1 MSNTN
6 NKKVATTSVTT
17 NVSTSVSTN
26 AKLTYVTKGGASHN
40 INRASKVGGSTYANA
55 FFVFVSLC
63 VSQLCWA
70 VCQLCWPI
78 FHGLCPS
85 SAGLCAPQGTFS

>member
-40 INRASKVGGSTYANA
+40 INRASKVGGTTYANA
-55 FFVFVSLC
+55 LATYKT
-63 VSQLCWA
+63 LGYGKA
-70 VCQLCWPI
+70 DLNYDI
-78 FHGLCPS
+78 KGGRLTL
-85 SAGLCAPQGTFS
+85 G